1 MSYRGNHFDV
11 ESARLWDL
19 PDQRVPIG
27 VAVSGQAVL
36 PAGRRAWP
44 T

>member
-27 VAVSGQAVL
+27 LAVSGQESCRL
-36 PAGRRAWP
+36 AGERP